1 MAAAAFILLC
11 LSRSFKTNPLG
22 SGTAGFD
29 YPAWAHTCGLAF
41 KDTQTHRLWLACTG
55 SDDSDPAGI
64 TGWDQ
69 QVREERS
76 TTRNCQENE
85 TRRNTTRQTDSFNQE
100 EPNIPPSQRSSPA
113 NVSSQTFFYCTAW
126 WKLIDCIIALSN
138 TEQLGFGKDA
148 GKYMLFTAGENTS
161 NNYTD
166 LMWNNLTVLE
176 WHSGASIKL
185 RQSQVHWSLSFF
197 REATQAVIGK
207 AEGVSKMRKQKY
219 LF

>member
-1 MAAAAFILLC
+1 MIQTQQESQAEI
-11 LSRSFKTNPLG
+11 SRSEK
-22 SGTAGFD
+22 
-29 YPAWAHTCGLAF
+29 
-41 KDTQTHRLWLACTG
+41 KDQRR
-55 SDDSDPAGI
+55 GI
-64 TGWDQ
+64 A
-69 QVREERS
+69 RKLRRS
-76 TTRNCQENE
+76 Q

-185 RQSQVHWSLSFF
+185 RQSRTHWSLSFF
-197 REATQAVIGK
+197 REATQVVIGK
-207 AEGVSKMRKQKY
+207 AEGVSKMRKQEY